1 MRKVIIIGLGKMGNS
16 HLESF
21 LTKSNEFNFI
31 YLIDK
36 DKKKLKTVKKKV
48 SKFHN
53 NKFFISRKL
62 PKENFFDF
70 AVIATNPKERYQV
83 AKELIFKNKIRNIL
97 FEKFLFNKISEYSK
111 MKKILKKKK
120 IKAFVNI
127 WSLILMNRIGFKSKK
142 KNLNIKIQVSNNH
155 ILTNLIHF
163 YELFR
168 IINGKNIYLNFDE
181 LKIKKNK
188 SYFEGNG
195 IVTLKG
201 SKSNNNKMVIE
212 TNNKVKVFKILVNHK
227 KIDFKITYKNGKLIK
242 SNSKK
247 KIDFPLAS
255 KTTSLFFQKLMQ
267 KKYFND
273 IEFPTFINSSIH
285 SKIIL
290 KELKNKF
297 KKKVFI
303 R

>member
-16 HLESF
+16 HLDSF
-21 LTKSNEFNFI
+21 LLKSNEIKLI

-36 DKKKLKTVKKKV
+36 DKEKLKTIKKKV

-53 NKFFISRKL
+53 NKFFISREL
-62 PKENFFDF
+62 PRKKFFDF
-70 AVIATNPKERYQV
+70 AVIATNPNERYQV
-83 AKELIFKNKIRNIL
+83 AKKLIQRNQIRIIL

-111 MKKILKKKK
+111 MKKILQSRK

-127 WSLILMNRIGFKSKK
+127 WSLTFMNRIGLKSKK
-142 KNLNIKIQVSNNH
+142 KNLNIKVQVSNNK

-163 YELFR
+163 YELFK
-168 IINGKNIYLNFDE
+168 IINGNKIYLNFDKLE
-181 LKIKKNK
+181 IKKKK
-188 SYFEGNG
+188 SYFEGKG
-195 IVTLKG
+195 SVILKS

-212 TNNKVKVFKILVNHK
+212 THKKVKVFKILFANK
-227 KIDFKITYKNGKLIK
+227 RTSLKITYKNGKLIK
-242 SNSKK
+242 SNSKRT
-247 KIDFPLAS
+247 IDFPLAS
-255 KTTSLFFQKLMQ
+255 KTTNLFFQKLN
-267 KKYFND
+267 KKKDFKD

-290 KELKNKF
+290 RELKNKF
-297 KKKVFI
+297 NKKVFI